1 MGRCR
6 ATRALRITGGTIV
19 LSWLT
24 GQVAL
29 VTGGAAGIGLA
40 VVERF
45 LAEGACVGVL
55 DRSEGDL
62 ATIGNA
68 DGRLIAVTGDV
79 TSYADNVMAV
89 RETVDTFGKLDV
101 FVGNAGI
108 FDYFAP
114 LVGFDGADLSS
125 AFDEIFAVNVKG
137 YLLGARAAIPEL
149 LKSDGPSIIFT
160 VSNSGFYASSGGPLY
175 TASKHAVVG
184 VVRELAYELAPKIR
198 VNGVAPGGTI
208 TGLRGIEDLGQ
219 GGNVLSSVPGIADM
233 MSVTNPLQYAQ
244 QPADHAGLYLL
255 LASAE
260 NSRAVTGVVINS
272 DGGLGVRGL
281 NQPSG
286 GLELATGAMRN
297 DVRSP

>member
-1 MGRCR
+1 MSIAAGGLGRGFR
-6 ATRALRITGGTIV
+6 SHRTIGVDIPALSSPEHRDPRESELRQRCADRPPFSGEDTGGQMQSNKSIAHHRRDD
-19 LSWLT
+19 SFE
-24 GQVAL
+24 L
-29 VTGGAAGIGLA
+29 VDRASRSGDRRAAGIGLA

-89 RETVDTFGKLDV
+89 RETVDAFGKLDV

-137 YLLGARAAIPEL
+137 YLLGARAAVPEL
-149 LKSDGPSIIFT
+149 LKSDGPSMIFT

-198 VNGVAPGGTI
+198 VNGVAPGGTV
-208 TGLRGIEDLGQ
+208 TGLRGIEDLG
-219 GGNVLSSVPGIADM
+219 
-233 MSVTNPLQYAQ
+233 
-244 QPADHAGLYLL
+244 
-255 LASAE
+255 
-260 NSRAVTGVVINS
+260 
-272 DGGLGVRGL
+272 GVRTCCHRC
-281 NQPSG
+281 P
-286 GLELATGAMRN
+286 A
-297 DVRSP
+297 SPTL